1 MAATMACVTEV
12 YVFRLDLRMLV
23 VVVLVLVLVFVV
35 LFGFFFGQMQMLSS
49 RLSVSTCAACGILAY
64 VPS

>member
-1 MAATMACVTEV
+1 MHHKGEGLGASINFFWSMTATMACVTEV

-35 LFGFFFGQMQMLSS
+35 LFGFFLVKC
-49 RLSVSTCAACGILAY
+49 RC
-64 VPS
+64 